1 MNAERVWTVVDLFA
15 GAGGTAL
22 GFHQTGRFRIV
33 AAVEVDKDAARTY
46 ERNFGV
52 QVTTANIN
60 ELDPSAFRRSLEL
73 RPGELDVLVGCPPCQ
88 GFTRMRNDAR
98 AGDERNRLVFRYL
111 DFVEEFRPKFVVF
124 ENVPGL
130 VNTRHGKSFYNAL
143 LTGVERLGYAVRAE
157 EVDAADYGVPQRRKR
172 IIILGAPSEK
182 LLPLLRT
189 KRTHGNP
196 LAPETLYG
204 FVRPWRTVR
213 WAIANLPPLEAGEVC
228 STDKLHRA
236 HRMGDRVADFIRRVP
251 KDGGSRTDVPQE
263 YWLPCHKK
271 HKGHGDAYG
280 RLAWERPAVTVTCGC
295 SHLSKGRFVHPE
307 QDRGITPREAALLQG
322 FPKTFAFEGTQTS
335 VCRQIGNAVP
345 PPLAYAIA
353 MAVHEQL
360 VRMSVEAEKEE
371 EGWWKE

>member
-1 MNAERVWTVVDLFA
+1 MSTRKWTTVDLFA

-22 GFHQTGRFRIV
+22 GFHQTGQFRIV
-33 AAVEVDKDAARTY
+33 AAVEIDKDAASTY
-46 ERNFGV
+46 KRNLGV
-52 QVTTANIN
+52 EPIQ
-60 ELDPSAFRRSLEL
+60 EDLRKLEPSDLLTSIGL
-73 RPGELDVLVGCPPCQ
+73 RPGELDVLIGCPPCQ
-88 GFTRMRNDAR
+88 GFTLMRHN
-98 AGDERNRLVFRYL
+98 AGAEDERNDLVFQYL
-111 DFVEEFRPKFVVF
+111 KFVDKLNPRFIVF

-130 VNTRHGKSFYNAL
+130 NRTRHGREYYEKL
-143 LTGVERLGYAVRAE
+143 LDGLKKLGYAVRTE

-228 STDKLHRA
+228 PTDKLHRA

-251 KDGGSRTDVPQE
+251 KDGGSRTDVPRE

-271 HKGHGDAYG
+271 HRGHGDAYG
-280 RLAWERPAVTVTCGC
+280 RLAWDRPAVTITCGC

-322 FPKTFAFEGTQTS
+322 FPMDYDFAGSVTS

-353 MAVHEQL
+353 LAVQEQL
-360 VRMSVEAEKEE
+360 ERMFPERAE
-371 EGWWKE
+371 GRDR